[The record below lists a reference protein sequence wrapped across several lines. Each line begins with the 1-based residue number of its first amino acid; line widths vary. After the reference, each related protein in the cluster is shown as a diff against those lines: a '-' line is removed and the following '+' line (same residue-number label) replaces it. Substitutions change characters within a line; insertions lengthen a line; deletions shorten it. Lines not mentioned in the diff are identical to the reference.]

1 MLIESYWA
9 GALHPAP
16 SARLTL
22 LVLGVG
28 HAAGAG
34 DGQQGHL
41 VTSQRL
47 AQHLLADALG
57 PEVARYISPLVTKNI
72 R

>member
-1 MLIESYWA
+1 MNLLLA
-9 GALHPAP
+9 GALHHAQLTLPLAHPAQLTLP
-16 SARLTL
+16 QLTL

-47 AQHLLADALG
+47 AQHLLADALR
-57 PEVARYISPLVTKNI
+57 PEVVR
-72 R
+72 

>member
-9 GALHPAP
+9 GAPLHPAL

-47 AQHLLADALG
+47 AQHLLADALR
-57 PEVARYISPLVTKNI
+57 PEVVRYISHQKYL
-72 R
+72 

>member
-1 MLIESYWA
+1 MLIESLIGPVHWTA
-9 GALHPAP
+9 AP

-57 PEVARYISPLVTKNI
+57 PEVVR
-72 R
+72 

>member
-1 MLIESYWA
+1 M
-9 GALHPAP
+9 PQ
-16 SARLTL
+16 LTL

-47 AQHLLADALG
+47 AQHLLADALR
-57 PEVARYISPLVTKNI
+57 PEVVTYIDISPQKYF
-72 R
+72 

>member
-1 MLIESYWA
+1 MLIESLIGR
-9 GALHPAP
+9 GAH
-16 SARLTL
+16 LTL

-57 PEVARYISPLVTKNI
+57 PGAVRYISHQKYL
-72 R
+72 